1 MKRAI
6 FAAIGLF
13 SANAASAAII
23 TYSAILSGANESPSN
38 NSAATGMAT
47 VLIDDI
53 ANTMSLK
60 VMFAGLAG
68 PTTAAHIHCCTAV
81 PFAGN
86 VGVATATPSFPGFP
100 AGVTSG
106 SYNRVFDLMAAS
118 TYNTAF
124 ITANG
129 GVAGAEAALLAGMAA
144 GKSYYNLHTSTFPGG
159 EIRGFFVEV
168 PEPGS
173 VALFGLAAAG
183 LMVQRRRKI
192 PGAAH

>member
-1 MKRAI
+1 MKRAV
-6 FAAIGLF
+6 FAAIGLL

-23 TYSAILSGANESPSN
+23 TYSAILSGANETPAN

-60 VMFAGLAG
+60 VMFAGLEGA
-68 PTTAAHIHCCTAV
+68 TTAAHIHCCTAV
-81 PFAGN
+81 PFNGN
-86 VGVATATPSFPGFP
+86 VSVATATPSFPGFP
-100 AGVTSG
+100 TGVTSG
-106 SYNRVFDLMAAS
+106 GYERVFDLTAAS
-118 TYNTAF
+118 TYNAAF

-144 GKSYYNLHTSTFPGG
+144 GKSYYNLHTRAFSGG
-159 EIRGFFVEV
+159 EIRGFFVDV

-173 VALFGLAAAG
+173 FALFGLAAAG
-183 LMVQRRRKI
+183 LVMVQRRRKML
-192 PGAAH
+192 A